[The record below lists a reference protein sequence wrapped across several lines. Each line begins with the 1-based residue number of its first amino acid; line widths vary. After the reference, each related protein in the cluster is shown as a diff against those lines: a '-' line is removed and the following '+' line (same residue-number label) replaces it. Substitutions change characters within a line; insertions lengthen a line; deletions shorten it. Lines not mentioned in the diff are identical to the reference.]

1 MDGRQIT
8 AINNMLSFLCL
19 TSHYFQHTQTNTH
32 THIHTGGN
40 DLPAS
45 LNHIKAT
52 AACGEVYC
60 YTYGLNFEIAITFTL
75 GNIYKKNAKYT
86 VNC

>member
-52 AACGEVYC
+52 AACGEVYS
-60 YTYGLNFEIAITFTL
+60 YTYSLKRRITYTAIL
-75 GNIYKKNAKYT
+75 KQQ
-86 VNC
+86 